1 LSTPAL
7 FCVFKQLVSC
17 FISFEVRV
25 GLVAEEEEEDDEA
38 APLLL
43 LLPPLL
49 LLLPPPLLV
58 LLPLLLFLAFAIIE
72 KCPML
77 GAATSAKANAD
88 TISIVVLMFIATLA
102 SAIYYNS
109 LHTLFYLL
117 VK

>member
-1 LSTPAL
+1 
-7 FCVFKQLVSC
+7 VSC

-58 LLPLLLFLAFAIIE
+58 LLPLLLFLAFAIITE
-72 KCPML
+72 KFPML

-88 TISIVVLMFIATLA
+88 TISIVALMFIATLA